1 MDYIYGEI
9 SKSVQKVT
17 YTGVQSDTANV
28 LIDNDNN
35 TIKVDVN
42 KFSFDSL
49 DIPLPEEDGIYL
61 LRATIKNGK
70 AVYDWVS
77 EHRYLCTLPIA
88 GQDTISSGTVIAGN
102 VVTGD

>member
-1 MDYIYGEI
+1 MDYIYGEL

-17 YTGVQSDTANV
+17 YTGVESDTAKV
-28 LIDNDNN
+28 TVDNDNN
-35 TIKVDVN
+35 TIKVDVD

-49 DIPLPEEDGIYL
+49 DIPIPEDDGIYI

-77 EHRYLCTLPIA
+77 EHRYLCTLPIT
-88 GQDTISSGTVIAGN
+88 GQDTISSGDVLAGN
-102 VVTGD
+102 IVTGD